1 MIRKNINRYVSRHI
15 FFVYL
20 LFLLTG
26 SIFFFRFDYLIK
38 AEPESEIVVIKDSVK
53 IFIDSAKT
61 HKMFFEAVGKFESGC
76 DYKKV
81 NRFGYLGKYQ
91 FNIKTVRGLGIDCSA
106 QEFIDQPLLQ
116 EYAMEKYLL
125 YNKKQLQDYI
135 GKYQFKTYRG
145 IYITESG
152 ILAAAHLGG
161 AGSVKKFF
169 KGGEIF
175 KDGNGVPITKYM
187 TKFSGYNLKY

>member
-1 MIRKNINRYVSRHI
+1 
-15 FFVYL
+15 
-20 LFLLTG
+20 
-26 SIFFFRFDYLIK
+26 LIK
-38 AEPESEIVVIKDSVK
+38 AEPESEIVVIRDSVK

-61 HKMFFEAVGKFESGC
+61 HKMFFETVGKFESGC

-91 FNIKTVRGLGIDCSA
+91 FSIKTVRGLGIDCSA

-145 IYITESG
+145 IYLTESG

-175 KDGNGVPITKYM
+175 KDGNRVPITKYM